1 MRERR
6 VAAQEVQVRLAP
18 GGDMVVVI
26 AVGDGATD
34 HQQQNLA
41 QRVEDATNIAWV
53 LDPGKMIQQDSQA

>member
-1 MRERR
+1 
-6 VAAQEVQVRLAP
+6 
-18 GGDMVVVI
+18 MVVVI

-53 LDPGKMIQQDSQA
+53 LDPSKMIQQDSQA

>member
-34 HQQQNLA
+34 HQQQNLV
-41 QRVEDATNIAWV
+41 QRVEDAWV

>member
-1 MRERR
+1 
-6 VAAQEVQVRLAP
+6 
-18 GGDMVVVI
+18 MVVVI

-53 LDPGKMIQQDSQA
+53 LDPGKMIQQESQA